1 MPPEEEKRQ
10 EKLLLLLLALAT
22 ETERLTNEPVRKRLV
37 DVMRRL
43 RRLVQRMS
51 PTGQFRIFE
60 WSQLSPQAL
69 PLLEEITRTL
79 RSSLLPQVQTLG
91 PEVQDAA
98 YDFSR
103 PSETEPQEI
112 RPQTQEQLLRSLQIA
127 GAGSLYSLMG
137 SRQGLNRYTLQMA
150 SDLDKMI
157 KTMILSEATTQEI
170 SDKVLK
176 VMTDKGRVVGKI
188 TTGSY
193 ANRMWNR
200 VRNTTSAAV
209 WDQVTATLSE
219 SWRDVPT
226 DRWVY
231 NAILDPETCPVCR
244 PLNGMI
250 RDNPAKF
257 PRRPPVHPNCRCA
270 VLPVLG

>member
-10 EKLLLLLLALAT
+10 EKLLLLLLALAK
-22 ETERLTNEPVRKRLV
+22 EAERQTNEPVRERLV

-51 PTGQFRIFE
+51 PTGQFRQFE
-60 WSQLSPQAL
+60 WNQLKPYVL
-69 PLLEEITRTL
+69 PLLEEVTATL
-79 RSSLLPQVQTLG
+79 RYNLLPQVQILG

-103 PSETEPQEI
+103 PSETQPQEI

-127 GAGSLYSLMG
+127 GAGSLYHLVG
-137 SRQGLNRYTLQMA
+137 NRNGFNRYTLQMA

-157 KTMILSEATTQEI
+157 KTMIIREATTQEI

-176 VMTDKGRVVGKI
+176 VMTSKGRIVGKV

-193 ANRMWNR
+193 ANQMWNR

-209 WDQVTATLSE
+209 WDQVTATLAE
-219 SWRDVPT
+219 TWRDVPT
-226 DRWVY
+226 DRWVW

-244 PLNGMI
+244 PLAGVVK
-250 RDNPAKF
+250 DNPRKF
-257 PRRPPVHPNCRCA
+257 PSQPPIHPNCRCA